1 VSPDKRRGPSSPKLD
16 PHPDATEAAKPLNVS
31 SQHTGGCDRNRR
43 LPPPLLADVTH
54 GRDRTPLDGLT
65 TAAGHGRDLI
75 DAGADRV
82 AVVTALV
89 LAAEA
94 VGAPR
99 NRAEDVVRA
108 ALRGAA

>member
-16 PHPDATEAAKPLNVS
+16 PHQDATEAAKPLNVS
-31 SQHTGGCDRNRR
+31 SQNTGGCDSNRR
-43 LPPPLLADVTH
+43 LLPPLLACVMH
-54 GRDRTPLDGLT
+54 GRDRTPLDGLA
-65 TAAGHGRDLI
+65 TAAGRGRDVI
-75 DAGADRV
+75 DGGADRV

-89 LAAEA
+89 LAAGA

-99 NRAEDVVRA
+99 DRAEDVVRA